1 MSYGSRSIKY
11 LAPGATA
18 VHSMHMPG
26 HEAHQDL
33 YTDEHVV
40 TPETREELIDGQVVH
55 ALPAEVPHGDRH
67 FRLDYVLAAHL
78 APGYEGSTDLLT
90 RTSEGWNFAADA
102 SVRKAGVH
110 PDTGRRH
117 LEELA
122 FEVKHTQA
130 MSDLTRRARQLID
143 RGVRRV
149 FVICVERGKDD
160 SEVIAGP
167 VLEWSTATRTWI
179 ELDPDSAIEDTC
191 LSAPLAVRALLDAA
205 ETDNQVARALLAK
218 GNPVLRAREQQ
229 INDQGKAEGIIE
241 GIIEMCELIDVQVTL
256 ERRQQ
261 LASMSVDELRQFRS
275 ALKAGRQWP
284 GQ

>member
-1 MSYGSRSIKY
+1 M
-11 LAPGATA
+11 
-18 VHSMHMPG
+18 
-26 HEAHQDL
+26 
-33 YTDEHVV
+33 DEHVV
-40 TPETREELIDGQVVH
+40 TPETREELIDGRVVH

-110 PDTGRRH
+110 PDTGHRY

-122 FEVKHTQA
+122 FEVKHTQS
-130 MSDLTRRARQLID
+130 MSDLGRRAKQLID

-149 FVICVERGKDD
+149 FVICVKRGKDD

-167 VLEWSTATRTWI
+167 VLEWSPLSHEWNQ
-179 ELDPDSAIEDTC
+179 LDPDAAIEDAC
-191 LSAPLAVRALLDAA
+191 LSAPLAVRALIDAA

-218 GNPVLRAREQQ
+218 GNPVLRAHEQRV
-229 INDQGKAEGIIE
+229 NDQGKAEGITE
-241 GIIEMCELIDVQVTL
+241 GILEGILEMCEIINIEVTP
-256 ERRQQ
+256 ERRT
-261 LASMSVDELRQFRS
+261 LLGRMDVDELRRFRT
-275 ALKAGRQWP
+275 ALKTQRQWP
-284 GQ
+284 DQ